1 MEKVNWGI
9 IGLGRIAE
17 VFSNAFEEAEN
28 AKLLAVASK
37 DQKKLNHFKDLF
49 DLGLELGDMPNSDPA
64 WSSEFLK
71 TAHSTLS
78 LGKLL
83 AYFPL
88 GLKLHN

>member
-37 DQKKLNHFKDLF
+37 RSKKTKSF
-49 DLGLELGDMPNSDPA
+49 
-64 WSSEFLK
+64 
-71 TAHSTLS
+71 
-78 LGKLL
+78 
-83 AYFPL
+83 
-88 GLKLHN
+88 

>member
-49 DLGLELGDMPNSDPA
+49 DLENKFLFKNYEDLMSCSDIDIIY
-64 WSSEFLK
+64 
-71 TAHSTLS
+71 LS
-78 LGKLL
+78 LI
-83 AYFPL
+83 
-88 GLKLHN
+88 HI